1 MNHSL
6 EGGWL
11 EQRELGVGGG
21 QRRQREEYH
30 VGPWKGLVRHF
41 GLPWWLSSKESVC
54 NAGDKGLIP
63 GLGRFLW
70 SRAWQ
75 PTGDPLE
82 EEMATHSSILAG
94 KIPRTEDSDGLQV
107 YRVTKSQIL
116 LSDREQHTG
125 PLRALAEE

>member
-54 NAGDKGLIP
+54 NAGDAGDT
-63 GLGRFLW
+63 GDTFQSLGRE
-70 SRAWQ
+70 
-75 PTGDPLE
+75 DPLE
-82 EEMATHSSILAG
+82 ASMATHSSILAR
-94 KIPRTEDSDGLQV
+94 KIPMDRRAWWAMVHGFP
-107 YRVTKSQIL
+107 KSGHNC
-116 LSDREQHTG
+116 SS
-125 PLRALAEE
+125 

>member
-11 EQRELGVGGG
+11 EQRELGVGGC

-54 NAGDKGLIP
+54 NAGDLGDTGSIP
-63 GLGRFLW
+63 G
-70 SRAWQ
+70 S
-75 PTGDPLE
+75 GDPLE

-116 LSDREQHTG
+116 LSDREQHMG